1 MYLLCFLLS
10 QSQVKQLMDVQ
21 TLFQLCFTYQFKNY
35 SSNFEM
41 FFFSTTSA
49 SYIIMSPEF
58 SLLSFHYGIDEKLE
72 LFGTSSCTSLSQ
84 SLLYASCKQSSL
96 AQTNTAKSLL
106 GHFSRMLGLSFKLYN
121 GFCFHLNFSE
131 YDYFIFQK
139 KSQCPIIFETA
150 EILLRY

>member
-1 MYLLCFLLS
+1 
-10 QSQVKQLMDVQ
+10 MDVQ

-72 LFGTSSCTSLSQ
+72 LFWASSCTSLSQ
-84 SLLYASCKQSSL
+84 SCLYASCKQSSL
-96 AQTNTAKSLL
+96 SQTNTAKSLS
-106 GHFSRMLGLSFKLYN
+106 GAFSRMLGLSFKLYN
-121 GFCFHLNFSE
+121 RFCFLCISLNM
-131 YDYFIFQK
+131 
-139 KSQCPIIFETA
+139 IILSFRRN
-150 EILLRY
+150 LNVQ